1 VNISSFSRVVEPV
14 LGSRSSVKINQDL
27 QPDLIGPLHQTLQ
40 VESAIWINP
49 TNSKNIS
56 NVYFYFLLI
65 SAFSRIQSYW
75 LLYLTRMFLFR
86 ALLTDRKKYQFVKF
100 KKAIQEQYLIRFII
114 FFLEL
119 ANLKLKTYS
128 IVFTWVL
135 HHPKPEVEEMV
146 LHRRR
151 RPSSIRL
158 GSGGD
163 WCRTRTRSPGRRD
176 CRTGPSVWRKKRK
189 PFSTRFS
196 ISSNTAVMGKA

>member
-1 VNISSFSRVVEPV
+1 M
-14 LGSRSSVKINQDL
+14 
-27 QPDLIGPLHQTLQ
+27 
-40 VESAIWINP
+40 
-49 TNSKNIS
+49 
-56 NVYFYFLLI
+56 FLL
-65 SAFSRIQSYW
+65 
-75 LLYLTRMFLFR
+75 R

-135 HHPKPEVEEMV
+135 HHPRPEVEEMV

-176 CRTGPSVWRKKRK
+176 CRTGPSVWRKKK
-189 PFSTRFS
+189 TCFNSIFSYIEYSCDGKSVIMKLKCKNNEGWQYIIERLRFRHEEKYNENHRMDLF
-196 ISSNTAVMGKA
+196 ILCFINQKNK